1 MERQM
6 PERLPERLPERRR
19 TPRAIAPLSEPGVD
33 GAGSL
38 NFPLNH
44 DALNSLVQSALH
56 EDGALNDLTTIAT
69 VVSERRARAKL
80 VARDSGVVCGVPLA
94 LEAFRIMDPKLAI
107 RVDAEDG
114 AQVERGAPVLFLS
127 GHARGLLSAERV
139 ALNFMQHLSGIASLT
154 ARYVAAIRGTKA
166 RILDTRKTLP
176 GWRQLEKYAVYAG
189 GGKNHRADLSTG
201 ILIKDNHLAALDG
214 NIDLAVRRSREI
226 SPPGMKVEVE
236 CETKEQV
243 ADALVAGADIIMLDN
258 MSPELMR
265 DCVQIINGRA
275 TTEASGGIT
284 LSNVRAVAETGVDW
298 ISIGALT
305 HSAPALNL
313 ALDFD

>member
-19 TPRAIAPLSEPGVD
+19 TPRAIAPQSEKGVD
-33 GAGSL
+33 GAGSVR
-38 NFPLNH
+38 FPLNH
-44 DALNSLVQSALH
+44 DQLNSLVQSALH

-94 LEAFRIMDPKLAI
+94 LEAFRIMDAKLAI

-114 AQVERGAPVLFLS
+114 TCVERGAPVLYLS

-139 ALNFMQHLSGIASLT
+139 ALNFMQHLSGIATLT
-154 ARYVAAIRGTKA
+154 SRYVAAIRGTKA

-176 GWRQLEKYAVYAG
+176 GWRPLEKYAVCAG

-201 ILIKDNHLAALDG
+201 ILIKDNHLVALDG

-226 SPPGMKVEVE
+226 APGMKVEVE
-236 CETKEQV
+236 CETQEQV
-243 ADALVAGADIIMLDN
+243 AAALAAGADIVMLDN
-258 MSPELMR
+258 MSPEQMR
-265 DCVQIINGRA
+265 ECVVMISGRA
-275 TTEASGGIT
+275 TTEASGGIN
-284 LSNVRAVAETGVDW
+284 LSNVRAIAETGVDW

>member
-1 MERQM
+1 MT

-19 TPRAIAPLSEPGVD
+19 TPRTITPLSEPGVD
-33 GAGSL
+33 GAGVL
-38 NFPLNH
+38 RFPLNH
-44 DALNSLVQSALH
+44 DALNSWVQSALN

-69 VVSERRARAKL
+69 VVSERRARAVL
-80 VARDSGVVCGVPLA
+80 VARDAGVICGVPLA
-94 LEAFRIMDPKLAI
+94 LEAFRVLDPKVVI

-114 AQVERGAPVLFLS
+114 TRVERGAPVLVLS

-139 ALNFMQHLSGIASLT
+139 ALNFMQHLSGIATLT
-154 ARYVAAIRGTKA
+154 ARYVDAVKGTKA

-176 GWRQLEKYAVYAG
+176 GWRPLEKYAVLSG
-189 GGKNHRADLSTG
+189 GGKNHRSDLSTG
-201 ILIKDNHLAALDG
+201 ILIKDNHLAAVDG

-226 SPPGMKVEVE
+226 SPAGMKVEVE
-236 CETKEQV
+236 CETAEQV
-243 ADALVAGADIIMLDN
+243 AQALVAGVDIIMLDN
-258 MSPELMR
+258 MSPEEMR
-265 DCVQIINGRA
+265 QCVAIINGRA
-275 TTEASGGIT
+275 VVEASGGIN

-298 ISIGALT
+298 ISIGSLT

>member
-1 MERQM
+1 M
-6 PERLPERLPERRR
+6 PERLPERLPELRR
-19 TPRAIAPLSEPGVD
+19 TPRTIAPLAEPGVD
-33 GAGSL
+33 GAGAL
-38 NFPLNH
+38 RFPLNH
-44 DALNSLVQSALH
+44 DALNSWVHSALN

-69 VVSERRARAKL
+69 VVSERRARARL
-80 VARDSGVVCGVPLA
+80 VARDAGVICGVPLA

-114 AQVERGAPVLFLS
+114 TRVERGAPVLFIS

-154 ARYVAAIRGTKA
+154 ARYVDVVKGTKA

-176 GWRQLEKYAVYAG
+176 GWRPLEKYAVLAG
-189 GGKNHRADLSTG
+189 GGMNHRADLSTG
-201 ILIKDNHLAALDG
+201 ILIKDNHLAAVDG
-214 NIDLAVRRSREI
+214 NIDLAVRRSRDVA
-226 SPPGMKVEVE
+226 PGMKVEVE
-236 CETKEQV
+236 CETVDQV
-243 ADALVAGADIIMLDN
+243 ADALAAGADIIMLDN
-258 MSPELMR
+258 MSPEQMR
-265 DCVQIINGRA
+265 DCVAIIKGRA
-275 TTEASGGIT
+275 ITEASGGIN
-284 LSNVRAVAETGVDW
+284 LSNVRAIAETGVDW

>member
-1 MERQM
+1 M
-6 PERLPERLPERRR
+6 L
-19 TPRAIAPLSEPGVD
+19 
-33 GAGSL
+33 
-38 NFPLNH
+38 
-44 DALNSLVQSALH
+44 
-56 EDGALNDLTTIAT
+56 
-69 VVSERRARAKL
+69 
-80 VARDSGVVCGVPLA
+80 
-94 LEAFRIMDPKLAI
+94 FRS
-107 RVDAEDG
+107 
-114 AQVERGAPVLFLS
+114 ERGAPVLYLS

-166 RILDTRKTLP
+166 MILDTRKTLP
-176 GWRQLEKYAVYAG
+176 GWRQLEKYAVCAG

-236 CETKEQV
+236 CETVEQV
-243 ADALVAGADIIMLDN
+243 ADALAAGADIIMLDN
-258 MSPELMR
+258 MSPEQMR
-265 DCVQIINGRA
+265 DCVAIINGRA
-275 TTEASGGIT
+275 TIEASGGIH
-284 LSNVRAVAETGVDW
+284 LSNVRAIAETGVDW
-298 ISIGALT
+298 ISVGALT

>member
-1 MERQM
+1 MEMQM
-6 PERLPERLPERRR
+6 PDRLPERLPERRR

-38 NFPLNH
+38 RFPLNH

-94 LEAFRIMDPKLAI
+94 LEAFRTMDAKTAI
-107 RVDAEDG
+107 RVDVEDG
-114 AQVERGAPVLFLS
+114 THVERGAPVLYLS

-154 ARYVAAIRGTKA
+154 ARYVAAIQGTKA

-176 GWRQLEKYAVYAG
+176 GWRQLEKYAVCAG

-226 SPPGMKVEVE
+226 APGLKVEVE

-265 DCVQIINGRA
+265 ECVQIINGRA

-305 HSAPALNL
+305 HSAPAMNL

>member
-1 MERQM
+1 M

-33 GAGSL
+33 GAGAL
-38 NFPLNH
+38 PFPLNH

>member
-1 MERQM
+1 M
-6 PERLPERLPERRR
+6 PDRLPERLPERRR
-19 TPRAIAPLSEPGVD
+19 TPRTIPPLAERGVD
-33 GAGSL
+33 GAGEL
-38 NFPLNH
+38 RFPLNH
-44 DALNSLVQSALH
+44 DALNSWVQSALN

-114 AQVERGAPVLFLS
+114 TPVDRGAPVLFLS

-154 ARYVAAIRGTKA
+154 ARYVAAVRGTKA

-176 GWRQLEKYAVYAG
+176 GWRPLEKYAVLAG
-189 GGKNHRADLSTG
+189 GGKNHRSDLSTG
-201 ILIKDNHLAALDG
+201 ILIKDNHLAAVDG

-226 SPPGMKVEVE
+226 APGMKVEVE
-236 CETKEQV
+236 CETVEQV
-243 ADALVAGADIIMLDN
+243 ADALAAGADIIMLDN
-258 MSPELMR
+258 MTPDLMR
-265 DCVQIINGRA
+265 ECVAIIKGRA
-275 TTEASGGIT
+275 ITEASGGIN
-284 LSNVRAVAETGVDW
+284 LSNVRAVAESGVDW

>member
-1 MERQM
+1 MEMEM

-19 TPRAIAPLSEPGVD
+19 TPRAIAPLSQPGVD
-33 GAGSL
+33 GAGNL
-38 NFPLNH
+38 RFPLNH

-69 VVSERRARAKL
+69 VFSERRARAKL
-80 VARDSGVVCGVPLA
+80 VARDAGVVCGVPLA
-94 LEAFRIMDPKLAI
+94 LEAFRIMDSKLAI

-114 AQVERGAPVLFLS
+114 TRVERGSPVLYLS

-139 ALNFMQHLSGIASLT
+139 ALNFMQHLSGIATLT
-154 ARYVAAIRGTKA
+154 SRYVAAIRGTKA

-176 GWRQLEKYAVYAG
+176 GWRPLEKYAVCAG
-189 GGKNHRADLSTG
+189 GGKNHRGDLSTG

-226 SPPGMKVEVE
+226 APGLKVEVE

-243 ADALVAGADIIMLDN
+243 ADALAAGADIIMLDN
-258 MSPELMR
+258 MSPEEMR
-265 DCVQIINGRA
+265 DCVAIINGRA
-275 TTEASGGIT
+275 TTEASGGIN

>member
-1 MERQM
+1 MQM

-19 TPRAIAPLSEPGVD
+19 TPRAITPLSEPGVD
-33 GAGSL
+33 GSGSL
-38 NFPLNH
+38 RFPLSH
-44 DALNSLVQSALH
+44 DQLNSLVQSALH

-80 VARDSGVVCGVPLA
+80 VARDAGVVCGVPLA
-94 LEAFRIMDPKLAI
+94 LEAFRIMDSKLAI

-114 AQVERGAPVLFLS
+114 TRVERGGTVLYLS

-139 ALNFMQHLSGIASLT
+139 ALNFMQHLSGIATLT
-154 ARYVAAIRGTKA
+154 ARYVAAIMGTKA

-176 GWRQLEKYAVYAG
+176 GWRSLEKYAVCAG

-226 SPPGMKVEVE
+226 APGLKVEVE

-243 ADALVAGADIIMLDN
+243 ADALVAGVDIIMLDN
-258 MSPELMR
+258 MSPEVMR
-265 DCVQIINGRA
+265 ECVQIIKGRA
-275 TTEASGGIT
+275 TTEASGGIN
-284 LSNVRAVAETGVDW
+284 LSNVRAIAETGVDW

>member
-1 MERQM
+1 M

-19 TPRAIAPLSEPGVD
+19 TPRAITPMSEPAVD
-33 GAGSL
+33 GAGAVR
-38 NFPLNH
+38 FPLNH

-80 VARDSGVVCGVPLA
+80 VARDTGVVCGVPLA
-94 LEAFRIMDPKLAI
+94 LEAFRIMDSKTAI

-114 AQVERGAPVLFLS
+114 SHVERGAPVLYLS

-139 ALNFMQHLSGIASLT
+139 ALNFMQHLSGIATLT

-176 GWRQLEKYAVYAG
+176 GWRPLEKYAVCAG

-226 SPPGMKVEVE
+226 APGMKVEVE

-258 MSPELMR
+258 MSPEQMR
-265 DCVQIINGRA
+265 ECVQIINGRA

>member
-1 MERQM
+1 MEMHM

-19 TPRAIAPLSEPGVD
+19 TPRTIAPLAEPGVD
-33 GAGSL
+33 GAGEL
-38 NFPLNH
+38 RFPLNH
-44 DALNSLVQSALH
+44 DALNSWVQSALN

-80 VARDSGVVCGVPLA
+80 VARDAGVVCGVPLA
-94 LEAFRIMDPKLAI
+94 LEAFRIMDPKVAI
-107 RVDAEDG
+107 RVDVEDG
-114 AQVERGAPVLFLS
+114 TPVERGAPVLFLS

-154 ARYVAAIRGTKA
+154 ARYVAAVRGTKA

-176 GWRQLEKYAVYAG
+176 GWRPLEKYAVLSG
-189 GGKNHRADLSTG
+189 GGKNHRSDLSTG
-201 ILIKDNHLAALDG
+201 ILIKDNHLAAVDG

-226 SPPGMKVEVE
+226 APPGMKVEVE
-236 CETKEQV
+236 CETVEQV
-243 ADALVAGADIIMLDN
+243 ADALAAGADIIMLDN
-258 MSPELMR
+258 MPPDLMR
-265 DCVQIINGRA
+265 ECVAIINGRA
-275 TTEASGGIT
+275 ITEASGGIN
-284 LSNVRAVAETGVDW
+284 LSNVRAIAETGVDW

>member
-19 TPRAIAPLSEPGVD
+19 TPRAISPLSEPGVD
-33 GAGSL
+33 GAGTGR
-38 NFPLNH
+38 FPLNH

-80 VARDSGVVCGVPLA
+80 VARDVGVVCGLPLA
-94 LEAFRIMDPKLAI
+94 LEAFRIMDPKVAI

-114 AQVERGAPVLFLS
+114 SQVERGTPVLFLS

-139 ALNFMQHLSGIASLT
+139 ALNFMLHLSGIATLT
-154 ARYVAAIRGTKA
+154 SRYVAAVRGTKA

-176 GWRQLEKYAVYAG
+176 GWRPLEKYAVCAG

-214 NIDLAVRRSREI
+214 NVDLAVRRSREI
-226 SPPGMKVEVE
+226 APGMKVEVE

-243 ADALVAGADIIMLDN
+243 ADALAAGADIIMLDN
-258 MSPELMR
+258 MTPEQMHE
-265 DCVQIINGRA
+265 CVQIINGRA
-275 TTEASGGIT
+275 VTEASGGVN
-284 LSNVRAVAETGVDW
+284 LSNVRAIAETGVDW

>member
-1 MERQM
+1 MEMQM

-19 TPRAIAPLSEPGVD
+19 TPRTITPLSEPGVD
-33 GAGSL
+33 GAGVL
-38 NFPLNH
+38 RFPLNH
-44 DALNSLVQSALH
+44 DALNSWVQSALN

-94 LEAFRIMDPKLAI
+94 LEAFRIMDHKITI

-114 AQVERGAPVLFLS
+114 THVDRGGAVLFLS
-127 GHARGLLSAERV
+127 GHARGLLGAERV

-154 ARYVAAIRGTKA
+154 ARYVELAKGTKA

-176 GWRQLEKYAVYAG
+176 GWRPLEKYAVCAG
-189 GGKNHRADLSTG
+189 GGRNHRLDLSTG

-236 CETKEQV
+236 CETVEQV
-243 ADALVAGADIIMLDN
+243 ADALAAGVDIIMLDN
-258 MSPELMR
+258 MSPEQMR
-265 DCVQIINGRA
+265 DCVAIINGRA
-275 TTEASGGIT
+275 IVEASGGIN
-284 LSNVRAVAETGVDW
+284 LSNVRAIAETGVDW
-298 ISIGALT
+298 ISVGALT

>member
-1 MERQM
+1 
-6 PERLPERLPERRR
+6 L
-19 TPRAIAPLSEPGVD
+19 AEPGVD
-33 GAGSL
+33 GAGVL
-38 NFPLNH
+38 RFPLNH
-44 DALNSLVQSALH
+44 DALNSWVQSALN

-69 VVSERRARAKL
+69 VVSERRARARL
-80 VARDSGVVCGVPLA
+80 VARDAGVICGVPLA
-94 LEAFRIMDPKLAI
+94 LEAFRVMDPKLAI

-114 AQVERGAPVLFLS
+114 TRVERGAPVLFLS

-139 ALNFMQHLSGIASLT
+139 ALNFMQHLSGIATLT
-154 ARYVAAIRGTKA
+154 ARYVDAVKGTKA

-176 GWRQLEKYAVYAG
+176 GWRPLEKYAVLAG

-201 ILIKDNHLAALDG
+201 ILIKDNHLAAVDG
-214 NIDLAVRRSREI
+214 NIELAVRRSREVA
-226 SPPGMKVEVE
+226 PGLKVEVE
-236 CETKEQV
+236 CETVEQV

-258 MSPELMR
+258 MSPEQMHE
-265 DCVQIINGRA
+265 CVQIINGRA
-275 TTEASGGIT
+275 ITEASGGIS
-284 LSNVRAVAETGVDW
+284 LSNVRKIAETGVDW

>member
-1 MERQM
+1 M
-6 PERLPERLPERRR
+6 PDRLPERLPERRR
-19 TPRAIAPLSEPGVD
+19 TPRTIPPLAEPGVD
-33 GAGSL
+33 GAGEL
-38 NFPLNH
+38 RFPLNH
-44 DALNSLVQSALH
+44 DALNSWVQSALN

-114 AQVERGAPVLFLS
+114 TPVERGAPVLFLS

-139 ALNFMQHLSGIASLT
+139 ALNFMQHLSGIATLT
-154 ARYVAAIRGTKA
+154 ARYVAAVRGTKA

-176 GWRQLEKYAVYAG
+176 GWRPLEKYAVLAG
-189 GGKNHRADLSTG
+189 GGKNHRSDLSTG
-201 ILIKDNHLAALDG
+201 ILIKDNHLAAVDG

-226 SPPGMKVEVE
+226 APGMKVEVE
-236 CETKEQV
+236 CETVEQV
-243 ADALVAGADIIMLDN
+243 ADALAAGADIIMLDN
-258 MSPELMR
+258 MPPDLMR
-265 DCVQIINGRA
+265 ECVAIIKGRA
-275 TTEASGGIT
+275 ITEASGGIN
-284 LSNVRAVAETGVDW
+284 LSNVRAVAESGVDW

>member
-1 MERQM
+1 MEMEM

-19 TPRAIAPLSEPGVD
+19 TPRTIAPLAEPGVD
-33 GAGSL
+33 GAGEL
-38 NFPLNH
+38 RFPLNH
-44 DALNSLVQSALH
+44 DALNSWVHSALN

-114 AQVERGAPVLFLS
+114 MHVERGAPVLFLS

-154 ARYVAAIRGTKA
+154 ARYVAAVRGTKA

-176 GWRQLEKYAVYAG
+176 GWRPLEKYAVVAG
-189 GGKNHRADLSTG
+189 GGKNHRSDLSTG
-201 ILIKDNHLAALDG
+201 ILIKDNHLAAVDG
-214 NIDLAVRRSREI
+214 NIDLAVRRSREVA
-226 SPPGMKVEVE
+226 PPGMKVEVE
-236 CETKEQV
+236 CETVEQV
-243 ADALVAGADIIMLDN
+243 AHALAAGADIIMLDN
-258 MSPELMR
+258 MTADLMR
-265 DCVQIINGRA
+265 ECVGIIKGRA
-275 TTEASGGIT
+275 ITEASGGIN

>member
-1 MERQM
+1 MEMQM

-19 TPRAIAPLSEPGVD
+19 TPRTIAPLSEPGVD

-38 NFPLNH
+38 RFPLNH
-44 DALNSLVQSALH
+44 DQLNSLVQSALH

-80 VARDSGVVCGVPLA
+80 VARDTGVVCGLPLA
-94 LEAFRIMDPKLAI
+94 LEAFRIMDAKLAI

-114 AQVERGAPVLFLS
+114 SRVERGAPVLYLS

-139 ALNFMQHLSGIASLT
+139 ALNFMQHLSGIATLT
-154 ARYVAAIRGTKA
+154 SRYVAAIRGTKA

-176 GWRQLEKYAVYAG
+176 GWRPLEKYAVCAG

-226 SPPGMKVEVE
+226 APGMKVEVE

-243 ADALVAGADIIMLDN
+243 ADALAAGADIIMLDN
-258 MSPELMR
+258 MSPEQMR
-265 DCVQIINGRA
+265 ECVLIINGRA
-275 TTEASGGIT
+275 TTEASGGVH
-284 LSNVRAVAETGVDW
+284 LGNVRAIAETGVDW

>member
-1 MERQM
+1 MEMQM

-19 TPRAIAPLSEPGVD
+19 TPRTITPLSEPAVD
-33 GAGSL
+33 GSGSL
-38 NFPLNH
+38 RFPLNH
-44 DALNSLVQSALH
+44 DQLSSWVQSALN
-56 EDGALNDLTTIAT
+56 EDGAMNDLTTIAT
-69 VVSERRARAKL
+69 VVSERRARGAL
-80 VARDSGVVCGVPLA
+80 VAREAGVICGVPLA
-94 LEAFRIMDPKLAI
+94 LEAFRIMDPKVAI

-114 AQVERGAPVLFLS
+114 TRVERGAPVLFVS

-154 ARYVAAIRGTKA
+154 ARYVDAVRGTKA

-176 GWRQLEKYAVYAG
+176 GWRPLEKYAVLAG
-189 GGKNHRADLSTG
+189 GGKNHRSDLSTG

-226 SPPGMKVEVE
+226 TPPGMKVEVE
-236 CETKEQV
+236 CETKQQV
-243 ADALVAGADIIMLDN
+243 IDALEAGVDIIMLDN
-258 MSPELMR
+258 MSPELMAE
-265 DCVQIINGRA
+265 CVRLIDGRA
-275 TTEASGGIT
+275 VTEASGGIN
-284 LSNVRAVAETGVDW
+284 LGNVRAVAETGVDW